1 MRLHIE
7 KSAGLYLIPFY
18 IRRGGPGY
26 REKIIYF
33 LKWRIAVIW
42 NRKDGRQ
49 GIETGFGA
57 GLVGA
62 FTS

>member
-42 NRKDGRQ
+42 NRKDGR
-49 GIETGFGA
+49 
-57 GLVGA
+57 
-62 FTS
+62 

>member
-26 REKIIYF
+26 REKNHLFFEVANCRY
-33 LKWRIAVIW
+33 LEQERWTLR
-42 NRKDGRQ
+42 N
-49 GIETGFGA
+49 
-57 GLVGA
+57 
-62 FTS
+62 